1 MSDSNG
7 NQPIE
12 KVSIIVSKGSLE
24 GVYPGLIM
32 ANGARMEGIEASLFF
47 TFFGLDAVIKKYE
60 RNASAPQFTRTL
72 IKKLKRF
79 DGDMPVGLSEV
90 TIDYC
95 HPVASVEVVKYENV
109 PDLDVVLLAGDPR
122 TAWDPYAGESAP
134 PRAKTVSQLIREM
147 SRLPDLY
154 VALQL
159 VDTQVVGA
167 LTVEEQNGTVLV
179 YLG

>member
-1 MSDSNG
+1 MS
-7 NQPIE
+7 E
-12 KVSIIVSKGSLE
+12 SIK
-24 GVYPGLIM
+24 
-32 ANGARMEGIEASLFF
+32 
-47 TFFGLDAVIKKYE
+47 TVIAKYG
-60 RNASAPQFTRTL
+60 RFASAPQFTRTL

-95 HPVASVEVVKYENV
+95 HPVMTVEVVKYENV
-109 PDLDVVLLAGDPR
+109 PDLDVVLLAGNPR
-122 TAWDPYAGESAP
+122 TAWDPYAGEDAP
-134 PRAKTVSQLIREM
+134 PRTKTVSELIREM
-147 SRLPDLY
+147 SLLPDLY

-167 LTVEEQNGTVLV
+167 LTVEEQNGTVLI